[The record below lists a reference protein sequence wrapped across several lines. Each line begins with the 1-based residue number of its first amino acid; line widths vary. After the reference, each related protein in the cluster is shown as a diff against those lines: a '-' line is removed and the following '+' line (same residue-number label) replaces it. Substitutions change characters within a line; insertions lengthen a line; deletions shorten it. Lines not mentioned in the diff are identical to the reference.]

1 MTRIAARPALG
12 EAAAAPG
19 TAGGGGGDGGGE
31 RAGGGEGGASASP
44 GRGAGGST
52 ATPPPPPRRPSGP
65 GGRRRPA
72 ASPFHG
78 GGSPP
83 TAAPGST
90 AAGPALG
97 AGGDAAVGAA
107 SRAAT
112 RAHGSP
118 GPVRRSLRAPRS
130 PGPAGSA
137 RAFTYKAPC
146 AAGGPAPSL
155 PTSSFF
161 PPSPLASPRHPTR
174 GSRGRAAPLPCP
186 APGRGAPGGERA
198 GSGAGVPWAP
208 LRGVS
213 ALQALLSSSEPG
225 GGHAQLARGGPRQGA
240 WKLGAA
246 SRPVGACTWRHV
258 EVVWLWPAMAQR
270 LGTETALRDSV
281 PCMHL
286 ESGDAALFTCE
297 GNSDAGMLRCCLSSA
312 NKSPVL
318 TFYYYFLNIINEQ
331 SFPRRLVSFLKAWKK
346 TEVCNLDSN

>member
-1 MTRIAARPALG
+1 MEEGKEQEEGKEERAPRPAAG
-12 EAAAAPG
+12 PAEAP
-19 TAGGGGGDGGGE
+19 
-31 RAGGGEGGASASP
+31 R
-44 GRGAGGST
+44 
-52 ATPPPPPRRPSGP
+52 PPLHPPRRPSGP

-97 AGGDAAVGAA
+97 AGGDAAGGAA

-198 GSGAGVPWAP
+198 GSGAGVPWAS

-270 LGTETALRDSV
+270 LGTETALRGSL
-281 PCMHL
+281 H
-286 ESGDAALFTCE
+286 AL
-297 GNSDAGMLRCCLSSA
+297 GVRRCCSVYL
-312 NKSPVL
+312 
-318 TFYYYFLNIINEQ
+318 
-331 SFPRRLVSFLKAWKK
+331 
-346 TEVCNLDSN
+346 